1 MRILFICAGNI
12 VRSVIAECVL
22 QARSAEIL
30 GGRRVVFTC
39 ESGGLSAEA
48 GSPPHP
54 RTLHALDS
62 IGVPALE
69 IAAAAVDEQQ
79 MRRADLALTM
89 TPRQCSMLTNR
100 FLQFK
105 DKCFSLIGVN
115 GAIET
120 VLQDNGVRMGEH
132 DAAVAARALPATELE
147 VALDLAA
154 STLRNSRRE
163 LLRPLKGVPLDI
175 RDLLTLFPSCYQQV
189 SGIHDPLG
197 GPQEEMENCA
207 RQIEREVT
215 ELLYG
220 LLALATSRSGHTLQE
235 DTGRT

>member
-1 MRILFICAGNI
+1 MKILFICAGNI

-30 GGRRVVFTC
+30 GGRRAVFTC

-69 IAAAAVDEQQ
+69 IAAAPVDERR
-79 MRRADLALTM
+79 MRHADLALTM
-89 TPRQCSMLTNR
+89 TQQQCSMLANR
-100 FLQFK
+100 FQEFK

-115 GAIET
+115 GAVET
-120 VLQDNGVRMGEH
+120 ILQDNGVRMCEH
-132 DAAVAARALPATELE
+132 DAAVAARTLPAAELE
-147 VALDLAA
+147 RALDLAA
-154 STLRNSRRE
+154 ATLRSSRRE

-175 RDLLTLFPSCYQQV
+175 RDLMTLFPSCYHQV

-197 GPQEEMENCA
+197 GPEEEMEKCA
-207 RQIEREVT
+207 RQIDQEVT

-220 LLALATSRSGHTLQE
+220 LLALAISRFI
-235 DTGRT
+235 